1 MISLNQFIWFPFMF
15 RWGEGEGGGGRDQA
29 EFNRVP
35 SSNQLKLMSLT
46 VDPATITAGPFFVL
60 FLPFTHTKKGK
71 MFPNFF
77 LKQVKTQHKK
87 MGGQFPPHFPSF
99 LDFFCL
105 GFGAVFLGAREAS
118 SDWASVTPP
127 PSPCCHP
134 APPLPS
140 FHPPVA
146 SSLLRFFP
154 PAPRLP
160 IPPPAE
166 RNTQREMGQV
176 GVDFPFFLSLL
187 SLFFL
192 SSFPLLSLLFLS
204 SFVCVVAVWR
214 FSGIM
219 GDARPVLNSFQGDSF
234 RAEGAEEE
242 EEVSFFYRLPPSPPT
257 PPLGL
262 VDQSEKLLCLGFFF
276 SLDFFFVCFCLRFLS
291 RCSRWAMLGV
301 GRVGGRSFVWGFFQG
316 CFQHR
321 PGCKG

>member
-1 MISLNQFIWFPFMF
+1 MISWDDFTESIHMVSVHVSVGG
-15 RWGEGEGGGGRDQA
+15 RGEGGGGGRDQA
-29 EFNRVP
+29 EFNRAP

-77 LKQVKTQHKK
+77 LKQVKTQHTKN
-87 MGGQFPPHFPSF
+87 GGSISPHFPSF

-127 PSPCCHP
+127 LPP
-134 APPLPS
+134 AAILLRL
-140 FHPPVA
+140 FLLFIRL
-146 SSLLRFFP
+146 SLLRFF
-154 PAPRLP
+154 ASF
-160 IPPPAE
+160 PPPLVSLFLLRPKGTLKEKWAKW
-166 RNTQREMGQV
+166 GLI
-176 GVDFPFFLSLL
+176 FPFFSLL

-242 EEVSFFYRLPPSPPT
+242 VSFFYRLPPSPPT
-257 PPLGL
+257 PPSGWWTN
-262 VDQSEKLLCLGFFF
+262 QKSFFVWDSF
-276 SLDFFFVCFCLRFLS
+276 SLSIFFLFVS
-291 RCSRWAMLGV
+291 V
-301 GRVGGRSFVWGFFQG
+301 
-316 CFQHR
+316 
-321 PGCKG
+321 